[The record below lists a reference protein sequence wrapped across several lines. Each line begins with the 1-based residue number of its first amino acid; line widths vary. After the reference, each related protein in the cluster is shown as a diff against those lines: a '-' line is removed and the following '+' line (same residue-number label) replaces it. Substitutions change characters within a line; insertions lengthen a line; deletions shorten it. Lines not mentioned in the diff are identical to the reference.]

1 MVSVNTESLTMAFVV
16 AISKSK
22 IEGILAS
29 AGSIV
34 SKSFWIFL
42 GEMAEATKS
51 EDKSVEQ
58 TCFIFDNA
66 SLHHSK
72 EFLKFSKERRI
83 RCLTI
88 PPYLPQLNPAE
99 KIIAAIKARMRE
111 SWQNSNIMS
120 LGMVKKIVDSINS
133 ETWAKCFRS
142 RAMETFKTMKLMNNS

>member
-1 MVSVNTESLTMAFVV
+1 MVSINTESLTIAFVV

-22 IEGILAS
+22 IEGILPS

-58 TCFIFDNA
+58 TFFIFDNV
-66 SLHHSK
+66 SPHHSK

-88 PPYLPQLNPAE
+88 PPYFSSTQPCGEDNSCNKGKNERIMAKFKYNEFGNSKENSWFNQFRNMSKMLQ
-99 KIIAAIKARMRE
+99 IKRHG
-111 SWQNSNIMS
+111 NI
-120 LGMVKKIVDSINS
+120 
-133 ETWAKCFRS
+133 
-142 RAMETFKTMKLMNNS
+142 